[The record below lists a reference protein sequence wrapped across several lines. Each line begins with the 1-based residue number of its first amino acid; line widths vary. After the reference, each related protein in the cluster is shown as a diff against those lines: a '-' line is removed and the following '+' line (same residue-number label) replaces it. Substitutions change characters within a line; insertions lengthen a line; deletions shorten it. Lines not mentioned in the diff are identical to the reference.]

1 MRNNFTGLIK
11 NFSMNQ
17 FKKGFLALL
26 FLLILTSTVNAK
38 KDPEIIQLIFTSDSH
53 FGIKRLTFQGDSNVY
68 SNVVNAAMVA
78 RMNTLQTVKLPDD
91 NGINGGK
98 LVGGIDYL
106 INSGD
111 IANREEPGIQSSDV
125 SWNQFKTVFLNGVHL
140 TNYRNKKTEILLLP
154 GNHDISNAIGFTRKM
169 IPLTDN
175 TSLVGIYN
183 FMFPKNQKTSS
194 SFQYSK
200 DKVHYSIN
208 KGGIHFVFIN
218 MWPDSSE
225 RVWIEKDLKSVSH
238 KTPVLL
244 FAHDQPTV
252 ESKHFTNP
260 NGSHTIN
267 LTDNFEN
274 LLPEVF
280 KDGTKISDPSKIEQ
294 IEFVEF
300 LKVHPNIKA
309 YFNGN
314 DHENKMY
321 DYTGPNKDISL
332 KTFQVDSPMKGN
344 KSAKDE
350 TKLSFQLISIDF
362 RTKMM
367 TVRECLWNAIPKNRS
382 AVLQWGMSRTISLTD
397 PIQ

>member
-1 MRNNFTGLIK
+1 MQSYSTRKVK
-11 NFSMNQ
+11 NRRMNQ
-17 FKKGFLALL
+17 FKTGFLALI
-26 FLLILTSTVNAK
+26 LLLALIGRVEARK
-38 KDPEIIQLIFTSDSH
+38 GPEIIQLVFTSDSH
-53 FGIKRLTFQGDSNVY
+53 FGLKRYSFRGDSNVY

-78 RMNTLQTVKLPDD
+78 QINSLQTEKLPDD
-91 NGINGGK
+91 QGVNGAN

-106 INSGD
+106 LNSGD
-111 IANREEPGIQSSDV
+111 IANREEPGIQSSEA
-125 SWNQFKTVFLNGVHL
+125 SWNQFTRVYLEGVHL
-140 TNYRNKKTEILLLP
+140 TTNHHKNTKILLLP

-175 TSLVGIYN
+175 TALVGIYN
-183 FMFPKNQKTSS
+183 HMFPKNPRTTSS
-194 SFQYSK
+194 YQYSK

-218 MWPDSSE
+218 MWPDSCE
-225 RVWIEKDLKSVSH
+225 RIWIEKDLKSVGK
-238 KTPVLL
+238 KTPILL
-244 FAHDQPTV
+244 FAHDQPNI

-260 NGSHTIN
+260 NGAHTIN

-280 KDGTKISDPSKIEQ
+280 KDGTKTSDSSKIEQ
-294 IEFVEF
+294 LSFVEF

-321 DYTGPNKDISL
+321 DYTGPNNDISL
-332 KTFQVDSPMKGN
+332 KTFQVDSPIKGN

-350 TKLSFQLISIDF
+350 TKLSFQLISIDS
-362 RTKMM
+362 KKKLL
-367 TVRECLWNAIPKNRS
+367 TVRECLWNAIPMNPNS
-382 AVLQWGMSRTISLTD
+382 PIQWGMDRTISLK
-397 PIQ
+397 